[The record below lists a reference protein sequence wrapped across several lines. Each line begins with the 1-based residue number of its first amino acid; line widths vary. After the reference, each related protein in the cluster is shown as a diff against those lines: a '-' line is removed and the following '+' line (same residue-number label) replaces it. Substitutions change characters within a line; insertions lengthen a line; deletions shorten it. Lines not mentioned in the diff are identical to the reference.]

1 MNSAWES
8 PCQAHVYVN
17 RRLRWN
23 FFETTLFASSLEL
36 PACTATV
43 YGVQK
48 PFITTTSTPD
58 LILAQIND
66 LRIFSWRFRQSKQKR
81 LRKSFEEK
89 AKKVHPK
96 THQKGQSSR
105 PIVAQFHLSTTRLNR
120 VNLVRETWSLGP
132 PPTHKKK
139 SPGPSAIEN
148 SVEAGK
154 KSNSV
159 QFDSVLNAD
168 QINANQYGNKQ

>member
-23 FFETTLFASSLEL
+23 FFETTLFASSFEL

-66 LRIFSWRFRQSKQKR
+66 LRILAGGSDRASKKGCESLLKKR
-81 LRKSFEEK
+81 LKKFIQKHTKKGSQAGPLLHNFIWAQPLYRKK
-89 AKKVHPK
+89 NRL
-96 THQKGQSSR
+96 GLSR
-105 PIVAQFHLSTTRLNR
+105 LS
-120 VNLVRETWSLGP
+120 LVRKMGAVTVLLAVNANRPLQREN
-132 PPTHKKK
+132 K
-139 SPGPSAIEN
+139 SARCCIKIITQMIKTNKGPSP
-148 SVEAGK
+148 
-154 KSNSV
+154 
-159 QFDSVLNAD
+159 QH
-168 QINANQYGNKQ
+168 